1 MEKTSSDTHSKNEAA
16 PPHLEMNREGEIL
29 WLHIA
34 GTWRRGFRLPAA
46 EAVETE
52 LRAAPGVRRLAY
64 DTGGMAGWDSLL
76 LTFLLQVDARCA
88 ERGIAVET
96 AGLAE
101 GVRRLLA
108 LAEAVPEKTGMRRG
122 GRRSPFLARL
132 GERTL
137 ALGRSTAATLAFMGE
152 TFLSVTRLVAGK
164 GRFRGSDLLLYL
176 QESGAGALPIITLTS
191 LLVGLILAFMGA
203 VQLRIFGAE
212 IYIANLVGLGMAR
225 DMGPMMTAIIMA
237 GRTGAAYAA
246 QLGAMQGND
255 EIDAFRTL
263 GISPMD
269 YLVLPR
275 LIALTVMVPLLTVYA
290 DVMGIVG
297 GALVGVTIFDITPI
311 QYLVQTRESVAL
323 THFGVGLT
331 KSAVYGGIV
340 AFSGCLRGMLCGRSA
355 ADVGAATTSAVV
367 TAIVWIIVA
376 CAVLTVIFHIL
387 GI

>member
-1 MEKTSSDTHSKNEAA
+1 MENTSSDIHSEKEDD
-16 PPHLEMNREGEIL
+16 PPRLEMSREGETL
-29 WLHIA
+29 WLRIA
-34 GTWRRGFRLPAA
+34 GTWRRDFRLPPA
-46 EAVETE
+46 EAVETQ
-52 LRAAPGVRRLAY
+52 LRGAPEVRRLAY
-64 DTGGMAGWDSLL
+64 DSGDMGEWDSLL
-76 LTFLLQVDARCA
+76 LTFLLQIDARCA
-88 ERGIAVET
+88 DRGIAVET
-96 AGLAE
+96 AGLTE

-108 LAEAVPEKTGMRRG
+108 LAEAVPEKKEMRRG
-122 GRRSPFLARL
+122 GRRPPFLVRL
-132 GERTL
+132 GERTM
-137 ALGRSTAATLAFMGE
+137 ALGSSTAGTLAFMGE

-164 GRFRGSDLLLYL
+164 GRFRGSDLLLYI

-203 VQLRIFGAE
+203 VQLRVFGAE

-263 GISPMD
+263 GISPVD

-275 LIALTVMVPLLTVYA
+275 LIALTLMVPLLTVYA
-290 DVMGIVG
+290 DVMGILG
-297 GALVGVTIFDITPI
+297 GGLVGVAIFDITPI

-323 THFGVGLT
+323 THFWVGLT

-355 ADVGAATTSAVV
+355 ADVGTATTSAVV

-376 CAVLTVIFHIL
+376 CAILTVIFHVL
-387 GI
+387 GL

>member
-1 MEKTSSDTHSKNEAA
+1 MEKTSSDTHSKKEAA
-16 PPHLEMNREGEIL
+16 PPRLEMNREGEIL

-52 LRAAPGVRRLAY
+52 LRAAPGVCRLAY
-64 DTGGMAGWDSLL
+64 ETGGMAGWDSLL

-108 LAEAVPEKTGMRRG
+108 LAEAVPEKTEMRRD
-122 GRRSPFLARL
+122 GRRSPFLVRL
-132 GERTL
+132 GERTM
-137 ALGRSTAATLAFMGE
+137 ALGSSTAATLAFMGE

-246 QLGAMQGND
+246 QLGAMQAND

-376 CAVLTVIFHIL
+376 CAVLTIIFHIL

>member
-1 MEKTSSDTHSKNEAA
+1 MEKTGSGTHSKQEGG
-16 PPHLEMNREGEIL
+16 PPRLEMTREGETL
-29 WLHIA
+29 WLRIA
-34 GTWRRGFRLPAA
+34 GEWRRDFRLPAA
-46 EAVETE
+46 DAVQTE
-52 LRAAPGVRRLAY
+52 LRKTPEVRRLAY
-64 DTGGMAGWDSLL
+64 ETGGLAGWDSLL

-108 LAEAVPEKTGMRRG
+108 LAEAVPEKKEMRRG
-122 GRRSPFLARL
+122 GRRPPFLVRL
-132 GERTL
+132 GERTM
-137 ALGRSTAATLAFMGE
+137 ALGGSTAGTLAFMGE
-152 TFLSVTRLVAGK
+152 TFLSVSRFLAGK
-164 GRFRGSDLLLYL
+164 GKFRGSDLLLYIH
-176 QESGAGALPIITLTS
+176 ESGSGALPIITLTS
-191 LLVGLILAFMGA
+191 LLVGIILAFMGA

-225 DMGPMMTAIIMA
+225 DMAAMMTAIIMA

-255 EIDAFRTL
+255 EIDALRTL
-263 GISPMD
+263 GISPVD

-275 LIALTVMVPLLTVYA
+275 LIALTLMVPLLTVYA
-290 DVMGIVG
+290 DLMGIAG
-297 GALVGVTIFDITPI
+297 GALVGVTIFDITPV
-311 QYLVQTRESVAL
+311 QYLVQTRDSVAL
-323 THFGVGLT
+323 THFSVGLT

-340 AFSGCLRGMLCGRSA
+340 AFSGCLRGMTCGRSA
-355 ADVGAATTSAVV
+355 SDVGAATTSAVV

-376 CAVLTVIFHIL
+376 CAILTVIFHIL

>member
-1 MEKTSSDTHSKNEAA
+1 MENTSSGTHSEMDSV
-16 PPHLEMNREGEIL
+16 PPRLEMTREGETL
-29 WLHIA
+29 RLSIA
-34 GTWRRGFRLPAA
+34 GEWRRGFHLPPA

-52 LRAAPGVRRLAY
+52 LRDAPEVRRLVY
-64 DTGGMAGWDSLL
+64 DTAGLAGWDSLL
-76 LTFLLQVDARCA
+76 LTFLLRVENRCA
-88 ERGIAVET
+88 EAGIAVET
-96 AGLAE
+96 TGLEE
-101 GVRRLLA
+101 GARRLLA
-108 LAEAVPEKTGMRRG
+108 LAEAVPEKQEMRRSA
-122 GRRSPFLARL
+122 RRPSYLIRL

-137 ALGRSTAATLAFMGE
+137 SLGRSSAGTLSFMGE
-152 TFLSVTRLVAGK
+152 TFQAFARLLAGK
-164 GRFRGSDLLLYL
+164 GKFRGSDLLLYI

-212 IYIANLVGLGMAR
+212 IYIANLVGLGMTR
-225 DMGPMMTAIIMA
+225 DMAAMMTAIIMA

-263 GISPMD
+263 GISPVEF
-269 YLVLPR
+269 LVLPR
-275 LIALTVMVPLLTVYA
+275 LIALTLMVPLLTVYA
-290 DVMGIVG
+290 NVMGILG

-311 QYLVQTRESVAL
+311 QYLVQTRESLAL
-323 THFGVGLT
+323 THFWVGLI

-376 CAVLTVIFHIL
+376 CAILTVIFHIL